1 MHACLCVCLYV
12 CMYVCMAQILLL
24 HYTVCFM
31 CVYALAKTVYIYIYM
46 CGAHACIHVCM
57 RLVLIHCAL
66 YPCAFYFKYARPAL
80 MLVAAYGNKKQ
91 LAAPRLRFCMAKG
104 YDLGSCLYILMLETG
119 VPATCGAVLHTE
131 CMSFQECYPGSSL
144 ATDLPFAPPDPASG
158 TAAEQWN
165 LDRA

>member
-12 CMYVCMAQILLL
+12 RL
-24 HYTVCFM
+24 HGPNSVVALITRFASCACTHSQRHD
-31 CVYALAKTVYIYIYM
+31 CVYM

-57 RLVLIHCAL
+57 RLVLIHCDL
-66 YPCAFYFKYARPAL
+66 YPCVFYFKYARPAL
-80 MLVAAYGNKKQ
+80 MLVAAYDNKKQ

-104 YDLGSCLYILMLETG
+104 SDLGSCLYILMLETG